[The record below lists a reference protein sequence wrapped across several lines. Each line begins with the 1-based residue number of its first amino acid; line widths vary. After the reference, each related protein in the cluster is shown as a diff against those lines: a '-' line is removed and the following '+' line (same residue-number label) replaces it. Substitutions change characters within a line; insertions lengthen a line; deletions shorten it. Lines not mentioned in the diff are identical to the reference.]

1 MMELKIGIVNWF
13 EGLKVNRFAGSEPET
28 CEPVNNFTP
37 TLHPDKQKD
46 HHNDSLLSVRAY
58 GLSAP

>member
-1 MMELKIGIVNWF
+1 MELKIEFGKLVYRFAGI
-13 EGLKVNRFAGSEPET
+13 RFAGSEPET

-46 HHNDSLLSVRAY
+46 HHNDSPLSVRAY
-58 GLSAP
+58 GLSVP